1 LHPARGIVAVKDLN
15 LRIEPGEVF
24 GLLGPNGSGKST
36 TLKIILGLVSPTHG
50 RTEIF
55 GRDSRLVESREAVGF
70 LPENPYFYKYLSG
83 EETLRFFGR
92 LCGLGGARLKEQ
104 INELIELVGLTR
116 ARKRRLGTYSKG
128 MLQRIGL
135 AQALIHDPRLVILD
149 EPTAGVDPAGSR
161 EIRDLILDLKR
172 RGITVLLSSH
182 LLAQAQEICDRV
194 GILADGV
201 LVREGHLQELIAIE
215 NQTELVI
222 ADASTQLVN
231 EIESV
236 INRSNA
242 KLIEC
247 RKSTT
252 TLERLFLEATAK
264 NDEARMSNDEVKM
277 TNESASTLQRF
288 NASTL
293 AKPYRAFSIGRISA
307 ITLNTLTELTRLR
320 VFYVLLVFALLLI
333 GSSIFMAQFSFQQEF
348 QILKDVSLGAIS
360 IFTSLLAIVATARL
374 LPQDIEDRTVY
385 TILAKPVP
393 RFEYV
398 LGKIA
403 GVLLLL
409 AISTL
414 VMSAAFLLVLFLREQ
429 AVIHATLGQM
439 AGAPPEQLADALRAI
454 RSSAL
459 NIDIFPGIIIIY
471 LKACLLAALTLFVST
486 FATTNIFTIVV
497 MAFIY
502 FIGHLQATARE
513 YWLQEHSSGLLTRVF
528 LAIVALLF
536 PDLQAFNL
544 VDDIVAGTAIS
555 MAVFAK
561 TALLGIFY
569 TTIYT
574 LLAAFVFYG
583 KEL

>member
-1 LHPARGIVAVKDLN
+1 
-15 LRIEPGEVF
+15 
-24 GLLGPNGSGKST
+24 
-36 TLKIILGLVSPTHG
+36 
-50 RTEIF
+50 
-55 GRDSRLVESREAVGF
+55 
-70 LPENPYFYKYLSG
+70 
-83 EETLRFFGR
+83 
-92 LCGLGGARLKEQ
+92 
-104 INELIELVGLTR
+104 
-116 ARKRRLGTYSKG
+116 
-128 MLQRIGL
+128 
-135 AQALIHDPRLVILD
+135 
-149 EPTAGVDPAGSR
+149 
-161 EIRDLILDLKR
+161 
-172 RGITVLLSSH
+172 
-182 LLAQAQEICDRV
+182 
-194 GILADGV
+194 
-201 LVREGHLQELIAIE
+201 
-215 NQTELVI
+215 
-222 ADASTQLVN
+222 
-231 EIESV
+231 
-236 INRSNA
+236 
-242 KLIEC
+242 
-247 RKSTT
+247 
-252 TLERLFLEATAK
+252 
-264 NDEARMSNDEVKM
+264 M
-277 TNESASTLQRF
+277 TNRENASTLQQF
-288 NASTL
+288 DASTR
-293 AKPYRAFSIGRISA
+293 AKRYRALSLSRILT
-307 ITLNTLTELTRLR
+307 ITRNTLIELTRLK
-320 VFYVLLVFALLLI
+320 VFYVLLVFALFLI

-374 LPQDIEDRTVY
+374 LPQDTEDRTIY

-393 RFEYV
+393 RFEYI

-409 AISTL
+409 AISTF
-414 VMSAAFLLVLFLREQ
+414 VMSAAFLLVLYLREQ

-439 AGAPPEQLADALRAI
+439 SGAPPEQIADALRAI

-513 YWLQEHSSGLLTRVF
+513 YWLQEHGSGWITRVF

-544 VDDIVAGTAIS
+544 VDDIVAGNAIS
-555 MAVFAK
+555 VALFLK
-561 TALLGIFY
+561 TAVLGIFY